1 MKIHNGLLGI
11 AFSILLGL
19 GYYHMP
25 VADLLRLFP
34 LKLFFILLGV
44 TSFFSALER
53 NGTILRWVEL
63 LRRVSSEKF
72 LPLLMSLFVG
82 AVTFAGLGNIASI
95 GLVAPM
101 ALPMAKALGLS
112 PLVMTVSVVSAANAA
127 SMSPLSLGGLVTKS
141 LLEGSSFQGADS
153 WRVSFIV
160 LGIQVIIAL
169 GGWFLLGGAQWFQ
182 GIEPDSKNL
191 PEVTSWSRHH
201 YVSSLFFL
209 GFAAIL
215 GLGGMAPELF
225 QSHFLLKTLSQEP
238 GLLGFVALA
247 GLMLTKSFQDPEQVL
262 ARVSWSTIVLV
273 CGMTFALQ
281 LLESKGAFLGI
292 VTWLGE
298 FQSPTLLF
306 FTLGLSAGLLS
317 TFSSSVGVVLPL
329 FLPVVLGLASATPAI
344 PLWYYVATVGACAH
358 VVDASPFSTLGA
370 LCIAQIESEDQRRKT
385 SKSLLIWGLC
395 LAPISALM
403 FALGSLLF

>member
-11 AFSILLGL
+11 AFSILMGL
-19 GYYHMP
+19 GYYHMT

-63 LRRVSSEKF
+63 LRRLSSEKF
-72 LPLLMSLFVG
+72 VPLLMSLFVG
-82 AVTFAGLGNIASI
+82 AVTFAGLGNISSI

-112 PLVMTVSVVSAANAA
+112 PLVMSISVVSAANAA
-127 SMSPLSLGGLVTKS
+127 SMSPLSLGGIVTKT
-141 LLEGSSFQGADS
+141 LLEGSSFNDADS
-153 WRVSFIV
+153 WRISFIV
-160 LGIQVIIAL
+160 LGIQIAIAIS
-169 GGWFLLGGAQWFQ
+169 GWFLLGGTQWFQ
-182 GIEPDSKNL
+182 QLKSKSKTCS
-191 PEVTSWSRHH
+191 EVTPWGRQH
-201 YVSSLFFL
+201 YISTVFFL
-209 GFAAIL
+209 AFAAIL
-215 GLGGMAPELF
+215 GLGGIAPQLF

-247 GLMLTKSFQDPEQVL
+247 GLMLTKSLQDPEQVI

-292 VTWLGE
+292 VAWLGE
-298 FQSPTLLF
+298 FHSPILLI
-306 FTLGLSAGLLS
+306 FTLGFSAGLLS

-329 FLPVVLGLASATPAI
+329 FLPVVVGIASSTPEI
-344 PLWYYVATVGACAH
+344 PLWYYVATVGSCAH

-370 LCIAQIESEDQRRKT
+370 LCIAQIESEDVRRRT
-385 SKSLLIWGLC
+385 SKSLLVWGLC
-395 LAPISALM
+395 LAPISALI